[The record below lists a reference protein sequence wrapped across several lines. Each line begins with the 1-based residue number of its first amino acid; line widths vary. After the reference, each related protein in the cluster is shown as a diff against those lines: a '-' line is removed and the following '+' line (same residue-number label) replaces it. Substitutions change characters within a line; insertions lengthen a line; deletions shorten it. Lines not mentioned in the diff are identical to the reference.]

1 MPQNLF
7 KHQLDNGMILIAEPM
22 PNLKSASICLNVP
35 AGTMHEP
42 QGLQGLASICCDM
55 IQRGAGEYDSHDII
69 NQLDCLGVE
78 RDDGVSTYHV
88 SFHAS
93 MIAEVLP
100 DVLDIYSKIVREPHL
115 PDDELEHSKAGALQ
129 ELRGLEDELAQRCFR
144 DLKRIR
150 YPGPLGRSPLGD
162 FAGIEAIDRQ
172 HLVDYHSK
180 FYIPQGTILSV
191 AGAIDWP
198 ELVELVEGLF
208 GRWGKGVEQVLPK
221 PDVISAYKHID
232 YPSQQT
238 QIALAYDGVPYGH
251 ADYYRARALVGI
263 LSDGLS
269 SRLFTKVREENS
281 LVYAVSA
288 SPHSLYGCGSNLCYA
303 GTQTQK
309 AQKCL
314 DLVWQTILSLRDG
327 IAQEELDCWKAR
339 MRTSLVMEQ
348 ESSLGRASQMASDW
362 FYLGRIVPLEGTQ
375 IEIQN
380 LTTESLQQYSVEHP
394 PQNFTVVTLGEVQL
408 ELPDGISAS
417 KIE

>member
-1 MPQNLF
+1 MPQNLYQ
-7 KHQLDNGMILIAEPM
+7 HQLENGMVLIAEPM
-22 PNLKSASICLNVP
+22 PNLRSASICLTVP

-42 QGLQGLASICCDM
+42 QGFQGLASICCDM
-55 IQRGAGEYDSHDII
+55 IQRGAGEYDSHEII
-69 NQLDCLGVE
+69 EQLDCLGVE

-93 MIAEVLP
+93 MIADVLP
-100 DVLDIYSKIVREPHL
+100 DVLEIYSKIVREPRI
-115 PDDELEHSKAGALQ
+115 PEEDIEHSKAGAIQ

-172 HLVDYHSK
+172 ALLNYHSK

-191 AGAIDWP
+191 AGAIDWQN
-198 ELVELVEGLF
+198 LVELTEALF
-208 GRWGKGVEQVLPK
+208 GHWGRGSAHRLPK
-221 PDVISAYKHID
+221 PEVVSAYKHIV

-251 ADYYRARALVGI
+251 PDYYRARALVGI

-309 AQKCL
+309 AQKCF

-362 FYLGRIVPLEGTQ
+362 FYLGRIVPLDETQ
-375 IEIQN
+375 LEIQN
-380 LTTESLQQYSVEHP
+380 LTTDSLQQYSVENP
-394 PQNFTVVTLGEVQL
+394 PQNFTVVTLGEMEL